1 MRRILLGFCC
11 LFWAACDDGGSAG
24 ATSDAVSDVP
34 SSADLTADVVD
45 DVPAPDLIPTPPPKL
60 SSVISVVQVMHFVA
74 EGPPGVTS
82 GLNLDDLVTTATDTT
97 GCGQP
102 DFVGP
107 DGQTGIDN
115 AFAHVLPPLEAT
127 MSSTVNETAQEAI
140 DTGEVLLLLAV
151 DGIDDPHNDDKVTVS
166 LYRADGRPN
175 LGTDGRV
182 LAGQSFYI
190 AEGEAWSRDENATIK
205 DGVISAG
212 PFPIVL
218 SLDFFDTHIDLLM
231 DNARV
236 EYRLDASGNLKGVL
250 GAMSHEDTLYKMV
263 NDLDADFL
271 PIAEV
276 LLPEYADIDMDGD
289 GRCDALSLG
298 VEITGASAHL
308 YQDAVVP
315 K

>member
-1 MRRILLGFCC
+1 MKVTTRRVLPAILC
-11 LFWAACDDGGSAG
+11 LFGLACDGGAAVQDAD
-24 ATSDAVSDVP
+24 ATPDAVADATGDATPDAVP
-34 SSADLTADVVD
+34 DL
-45 DVPAPDLIPTPPPKL
+45 VPAGPPAL
-60 SSVISVVQVMHFVA
+60 TSALTVIQVMRFVA
-74 EGPPGVTS
+74 EDPPGVSS
-82 GLNLDDLVTTATDTT
+82 GLDLDGLVTKAGDAS

-102 DFVGP
+102 DLQSP
-107 DGQTGIDN
+107 DGRPGVDN
-115 AFAHVLPPLEAT
+115 AFAFVLPPLEAT

-151 DGIDDPHNDDKVTVS
+151 DGIDDPVDDDQVTVS
-166 LYRADGRPN
+166 LYRAEGRPK

-190 AEGEAWSRDENATIK
+190 AEGEPWSRDETATIEG
-205 DGVISAG
+205 GVISAG

-236 EYRLDASGNLKGVL
+236 EYRLDADGRATGVL

-263 NDLDADFL
+263 TDLDADFL

-289 GRCDALSLG
+289 GRCDALSIG
-298 VEITGASAHL
+298 VELTGASAHL

-315 K
+315 E

>member
-1 MRRILLGFCC
+1 MKRLLLGVCC
-11 LFWAACDDGGSAG
+11 LFGAACDGTAP
-24 ATSDAVSDVP
+24 P
-34 SSADLTADVVD
+34 SSPDVVAD
-45 DVPAPDLIPTPPPKL
+45 TAVDIAPAPDLVPAGPPKL
-60 SSVISVVQVMHFVA
+60 TSTMTVIQVMHFVA

-82 GLNLDDLVTTATDTT
+82 GLDLDGLVTQAGDAT

-102 DFVGP
+102 DFVGA
-107 DGQTGIDN
+107 DGRSGVDN

-140 DTGEVLLLLAV
+140 DTGEILLLLAV
-151 DGIDDPHNDDKVTVS
+151 DGIDDPQNDDQVTVS
-166 LYRADGRPN
+166 LYRADGRPS

-190 AEGEAWSRDENATIK
+190 AEGEPWSRDEHATIK

-236 EYRLDASGNLKGVL
+236 EYRLDQDGNATGLL
-250 GAMSHEDTLYKMV
+250 GAMSHEDTLFKMV
-263 NDLDADFL
+263 DDLDGDFL

-298 VEITGASAHL
+298 VELTGARAHL
-308 YQDAVVP
+308 FEDATVP
-315 K
+315 Q

>member
-1 MRRILLGFCC
+1 MKRFLLGICC
-11 LFWAACDDGGSAG
+11 LFAAACDGGS
-24 ATSDAVSDVP
+24 
-34 SSADLTADVVD
+34 SSGTADVVGD
-45 DVPAPDLIPTPPPKL
+45 AAGGADASADVAVDVPTPDLVPTPPPKL
-60 SSVISVVQVMHFVA
+60 TSVISVVQVMHFVA

-82 GLNLDDLVTTATDTT
+82 GLNLDGLVTTATDST

-107 DGQTGIDN
+107 DGRPGVDN

-140 DTGEVLLLLAV
+140 NTGEVLLLLAV
-151 DGIDDPHNDDKVTVS
+151 DGIDDPQNDDKVTVS

-236 EYRLDASGNLKGVL
+236 EYRLDASGNLTGVL

-271 PIAEV
+271 PIAQV

-298 VEITGASAHL
+298 VELTGASAHL
-308 YQDAVVP
+308 YQDAVIP